1 MAVRQISVF
10 LENKIGRLAEITQIL
25 GNKEINIRA
34 LAIADTTEFGIL
46 RMIVDRPQK
55 AYEALE
61 ERGFTVSQTE
71 VVVVEVEDKP
81 GGLAQVMAIL
91 GKEGI
96 NVEYLYAFVAP
107 KGRGAL
113 VVLKIEEKK
122 ATVDLLQEEK
132 VKILS
137 AEEINRL

>member
-61 ERGFTVSQTE
+61 EKGFTVSQTE

-137 AEEINRL
+137 AEEISSL

>member
-1 MAVRQISVF
+1 LQVRQISVF
-10 LENKIGRLAEITQIL
+10 LENKIGRLAEITQVL

-46 RMIVDRPQK
+46 RMIVDQPQK

-61 ERGFTVSQTE
+61 KRGFTVSQTK
-71 VVVVEVEDKP
+71 VLVVEVEDKP

-91 GKEGI
+91 SKAGI

-107 KGRGAL
+107 KGRNAL
-113 VVLKIEEKK
+113 VVLKIEKIKE
-122 ATVDLLQEEK
+122 TIDLLQTQK

-137 AEEINRL
+137 TEEINRL

>member
-122 ATVDLLQEEK
+122 ATVDLLQEKK

>member
-122 ATVDLLQEEK
+122 ATVDLLQEKK

-137 AEEINRL
+137 AEEISRL

>member
-61 ERGFTVSQTE
+61 KGGFTVSQTE

-122 ATVDLLQEEK
+122 ATVDLLQEKK
-132 VKILS
+132 VKILT
-137 AEEINRL
+137 AGEISKL

>member
-1 MAVRQISVF
+1 MQVRQISVF
-10 LENKIGRLAEITQIL
+10 LENKIGRLAEITQVL

-46 RMIVDRPQK
+46 RMIVDRPQE

-71 VVVVEVEDKP
+71 VLVVEVEDRP
-81 GGLAQVMAIL
+81 GGLAQVVAIL
-91 GKEGI
+91 SKAGI
-96 NVEYLYAFVAP
+96 NVEYLYAFVPP
-107 KGRGAL
+107 KPRNAL
-113 VVLKIEEKK
+113 VVLKIEKIKE
-122 ATVDLLQEEK
+122 TIDLLHTQK

-137 AEEINRL
+137 TEEINRL

>member
-1 MAVRQISVF
+1 MPVRQISVF

-25 GNKEINIRA
+25 GDKEINIRA

-71 VVVVEVEDKP
+71 VLVVGVRDKP

-91 GKEGI
+91 RKAGV

-107 KGRGAL
+107 RGRSAL
-113 VVLKIEEKK
+113 VVL
-122 ATVDLLQEEK
+122 
-132 VKILS
+132 
-137 AEEINRL
+137 

>member
-137 AEEINRL
+137 AEEISRI

>member
-107 KGRGAL
+107 RGRGAL

-122 ATVDLLQEEK
+122 TTVDLLQEKK

-137 AEEINRL
+137 AEEISRL

>member
-25 GNKEINIRA
+25 GKKEINIRA

-46 RMIVDRPQK
+46 RMIVDKPQK
-55 AYEALE
+55 AQEALE

-71 VVVVEVEDKP
+71 VLVVEVEDKP

-91 GKEGI
+91 QRAGI
-96 NVEYLYAFVAP
+96 NVEYLYAFVSP
-107 KGRGAL
+107 RGRNAL
-113 VVLKIEEKK
+113 VVLKIEKIK
-122 ATVDLLQEEK
+122 DTIDLLQVQK
-132 VKILS
+132 AKILS
-137 AEEINRL
+137 AEEISRL